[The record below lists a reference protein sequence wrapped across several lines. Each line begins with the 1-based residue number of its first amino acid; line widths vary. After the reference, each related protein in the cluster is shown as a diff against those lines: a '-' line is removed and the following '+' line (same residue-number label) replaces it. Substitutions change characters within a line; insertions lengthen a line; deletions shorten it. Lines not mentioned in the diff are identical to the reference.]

1 MQMRILYIDTESFSS
16 HANFNRIHIDAL
28 MKCGYSV
35 DGAFKEGYIN
45 LLGIKNLDVVC
56 EIPERLYEHGKETQ
70 VYGRFLM
77 LFRLWKV
84 RSKVRFADY
93 DAVILSYYDETV
105 LPFSLYPSGL
115 YLINHINA
123 DGLHHWLKRKLFL
136 LLSKRNTQIMI
147 SKRAYEYVRELGA
160 INTKLVY
167 HGLPNPY
174 DRGIV
179 RPVWMSHQ
187 YTLFSP
193 SAMSSDLYFIQELLN
208 NKQFNDLLVVKDIQF
223 VVRTNRPLTTSNPN
237 VRVIDYYMKDDEYRG
252 CFVHADAILVSYV
265 DDFKYRVSAVM
276 LECISN
282 NKRIVVRKN
291 EGLLEYKGMVGADSY
306 FDGVEEAVRVVER
319 KVMDRT
325 DSVYDGYLYKT
336 DYSFLKEH
344 SL

>member
-1 MQMRILYIDTESFSS
+1 MKILFIDTESFPS
-16 HANFNRIHIDAL
+16 HANFNRIHINAL
-28 MKCGYSV
+28 IDCGNYV
-35 DGAFKEGYIN
+35 DGVFKEGYSKVLKIPNIN
-45 LLGIKNLDVVC
+45 VIC
-56 EIPERLYEHGKETQ
+56 EIPDKLYEHGEETQ

-77 LFRLWKV
+77 LLRLWEV
-84 RSKVRFADY
+84 RRKVRFANY
-93 DAVILSYYDETV
+93 DAIFLSYYDETV
-105 LPFSLYPSGL
+105 QPFSFYPRGL

-167 HGLPNPY
+167 HGLPSPY
-174 DRGIV
+174 DRGIA

-187 YTLFSP
+187 HTLFSP
-193 SAMSSDLYFIQELLN
+193 SAMSSDLYLIQELLN
-208 NKQFNDLLVVKDIQF
+208 NKQFNDLLIDKDIQF
-223 VVRTNRPLTTSNPN
+223 VVRTNRPLMTSNPN

-252 CFVHADAILVSYV
+252 CFVHADAIFVSYV

-291 EGLLEYKGMVGADSY
+291 EGLLEYKSMVGTDSY
-306 FDGVEEAVRVVER
+306 FEGLEEAVRVVER
-319 KVMDRT
+319 KVMDCT
-325 DSVYDGYLYKT
+325 DPVYDGYLFKT
-336 DYSFLKEH
+336 DYSFLKEY